1 MSGTEVLRFSH
12 VSIAYGEKAAA
23 RDISFTLSQGECLT
37 IVGESGSGKTTLCKA
52 ILGLLPPE
60 GRITTGDIDFQG
72 QPLLEMSTKERRR
85 LLGKE
90 ITTIF
95 QDTKDAFCP
104 IRTVGSQIHEAME
117 AHGRTSASSLR
128 EKAFSLMQKLGLE
141 EASRIWDS
149 YPSELSGGMMQ
160 RVGIV
165 SALLPEPELI
175 LADEPTSALDV
186 LARQEVVRELLLVKK
201 EIKGS
206 LLCITHQM
214 EVARQL
220 ADQGMIL
227 RQGHVVEQ
235 GRAEDLWQHPKEDYT
250 KRLLFAGRSSPHPFD
265 LLEK

>member
-1 MSGTEVLRFSH
+1 MSGTAVLSFSH
-12 VSIAYGEKAAA
+12 VSISYGEKAAA
-23 RDISFTLSQGECLT
+23 RDISFTLSKGECLA

-60 GRITTGDIDFQG
+60 GRITSGDIDFQG
-72 QPLLEMSTKERRR
+72 QSLLEMSAKERRH
-85 LLGKE
+85 L
-90 ITTIF
+90 
-95 QDTKDAFCP
+95 
-104 IRTVGSQIHEAME
+104 VGSQIYEAME

-186 LARQEVVRELLLVKK
+186 LAKQEVVRELLLVKK

-250 KRLLFAGRSSPHPFD
+250 KRLLFAGCSCRR
-265 LLEK
+265 

>member
-1 MSGTEVLRFSH
+1 MSETEVLSFSH
-12 VSIAYGEKAAA
+12 ISIAYGGEVAA
-23 RDISFTLSQGECLT
+23 RDISFTLSRGECLA

-52 ILGLLPPE
+52 ILGLLSPD
-60 GRITTGDIDFQG
+60 GRITAGDIDFKG
-72 QPLLEMSTKERRR
+72 QSLLKMSAKERRS

-104 IRTVGSQIHEAME
+104 IRTVESQIHEAME

-141 EASRIWDS
+141 EAGRIWDS

-175 LADEPTSALDV
+175 LADEPP
-186 LARQEVVRELLLVKK
+186 VR
-201 EIKGS
+201 S
-206 LLCITHQM
+206 M
-214 EVARQL
+214 YSP
-220 ADQGMIL
+220 
-227 RQGHVVEQ
+227 
-235 GRAEDLWQHPKEDYT
+235 GRKW
-250 KRLLFAGRSSPHPFD
+250 
-265 LLEK
+265 